1 MNYLTVGLVVWLGIA
16 MLALISAELCLWR
29 TRRVLNRLRQEV
41 GVPEGRLV
49 PAAIVTQMASAVAA
63 P

>member
-1 MNYLTVGLVVWLGIA
+1 VDYLTVGLVVWLGIA
-16 MLALISAELCLWR
+16 LLALILAELYLWR
-29 TRRVLNRLRQEV
+29 TRRVLNRLRPEL

-49 PAAIVTQMASAVAA
+49 PAAAVTQMAMAVAA

>member
-1 MNYLTVGLVVWLGIA
+1 VDYLTVGVVVWLGIA
-16 MLALISAELCLWR
+16 VLALIWANLYLWR
-29 TRRVLNRLRQEV
+29 TRRVLNRLRQEL

-49 PAAIVTQMASAVAA
+49 PAATVTQMVSAVVA